1 MDRRPADAHHP
12 GGRTSPA
19 PAVGSGT
26 GAPGPD
32 PDDYRDAV
40 LAVAGLIPAGTVLT
54 YGDIAELLDRG
65 GPRQV
70 GRALSRSTGDVP
82 WWRVLRAGGHPPR
95 GLALRARAHYD
106 TEGTPLSVPQ
116 GSTDP
121 GAYRVDLRS
130 ARWWPTADEQ
140 ALLDDVGASLGRAGA

>member
-12 GGRTSPA
+12 GRRTSPA

-32 PDDYRDAV
+32 PADYCEAV
-40 LAVAGLIPAGTVLT
+40 LAVAGLIPAGKVLT

-95 GLALRARAHYD
+95 GLALRARAHYE
-106 TEGTPLSVPQ
+106 TEGTPLSVPE

-121 GAYRVDLRS
+121 GGYRVDLRS
-130 ARWWPTADEQ
+130 ARWWPTAEEQ
-140 ALLDDVGASLGRAGA
+140 ALLDDVGASLRRAGS